1 MVSPSF
7 VDQGPKSRVLI
18 IAIGDCPEMAQIWL
32 GGGKPPPATTSRCH
46 MATLPFHD
54 VEEVLVIFD
63 TGWRCSSAVQHW
75 MHWINRSSS
84 FSGMLVFVFVLPHV
98 FVIVSVF
105 SIFTMTTSMTFSQS
119 CHIPRHSLWLLEKKS
134 SRVWSGGRFVMG
146 INIPTIFVRML
157 SSHLFMLLKLL

>member
-75 MHWINRSSS
+75 MHWINSSSS
-84 FSGMLVFVFVLPHV
+84 FSGMLAFVFCLSPCICHCSCLFYLYYDYFHDLFPKLPHSPALPV
-98 FVIVSVF
+98 ASGEKVIQGMMGG
-105 SIFTMTTSMTFSQS
+105 SICDGYQHPHNFCQ
-119 CHIPRHSLWLLEKKS
+119 
-134 SRVWSGGRFVMG
+134 
-146 INIPTIFVRML
+146 NA
-157 SSHLFMLLKLL
+157 